1 MKYFETK
8 FQENSQ
14 FINPKF
20 QENTQSIDPKFQE
33 NEQNISPNFGETQLV
48 HDGVNGAT
56 FIPNVS
62 EDGVISWT
70 NNGDL
75 PNPKP
80 VSIKG
85 NAGEPGEKGDRG
97 EDGYTPIK
105 NVDYFDGK
113 DGEDGK
119 TPYIQD
125 NYWYLDGQNLGVKA
139 KGENGTSITIISSH
153 ISNESGGISTI
164 RFSDG
169 TELTVRNGKDGQRGE
184 DGTDG
189 VDGVSAT
196 HSWNGTIL
204 TVTSASG
211 TSSVDLKGEKGDKGD
226 GFKIERTFNSVIA
239 MNAGF
244 YSDNVPLHGFVLI
257 ETGNVND
264 EDNAKL
270 FVKGVAQYHYLT
282 DLSGAQGI
290 KGEDGNDGKDGR
302 GISSIAKTAT
312 NGLID
317 TYTITYTDKTQST
330 FNVVNGEKG
339 TDGKSV
345 GISSIDE
352 TTESGGT
359 NTITFTDG
367 KSISIKN
374 GLKGEIGAPG
384 KDGQDGYTPIK
395 GVDYFDGKV
404 GDKGDPGVDG
414 KTAYEFAKDGGYT
427 GTEEEFSA
435 KLAEQFYVSPEMY
448 KNLTDAVDKKLDAN
462 GVDTYSSESGEDVSL
477 SVANGVVLESSQDVG
492 TIRIKGGL
500 EETQITATSIAGI
513 PYGSIVKNT
522 DMASGSKLGLVKV
535 YSGYGVE
542 IGTSGTLFTQKA
554 SNAEIDAKKH
564 NYNVIVPSNLEYAV
578 KSVAYDKGETDK
590 AVGDAIDELSKTV
603 NTALNEK
610 LDAGGL
616 NHNYDENNEIV
627 ELGIGNGVTVVSDKG
642 EGQVTLTSGDTQTV
656 IDANRI
662 AGIEYQDILTVAQKG
677 ASNGIAELDKDGKI
691 ISSQLPS
698 YVDDVI
704 EGYYVAQN
712 DEFYEDENHTII
724 IPVENGKIYVDLHEN
739 RTYRYSGT
747 QYTEISPSIALG
759 TTSST
764 AFRGDYGQAAYT
776 HSQKTSGNPHN
787 VSKTD
792 VGLGNVENVKQY
804 SASNPPPYPVTS
816 VNNKTGAVTLNAE
829 DLGAYTK
836 DETNE
841 LVTTAVDD
849 LAEGFGEV
857 ILGMI
862 GNDIPEDG
870 SIPTIRGI
878 ANDEVS
884 KLPLVGT
891 TEDITPSQV
900 ADALE
905 DGRPLSITH
914 TDSTFGTGVF
924 NNFAKADS
932 FGVIISSAIVFFNNT
947 YIILE
952 LLGDTSSNGWNV
964 LSTTIA
970 ESEKMA
976 LALDGKVPTTRTV
989 NGKALSSDITLSA
1002 SDVKALPDT
1011 TVLADLTGDAT
1022 HRTVTDAEKSSWND
1036 KLDSDGLTH
1045 TYSDED
1051 VGLNVGAGVELLSA
1065 RDEGYIT
1072 LKGNDGNSS
1081 IGINAQSIAGI
1092 DYTDIITTAHKG
1104 VASGVAE
1111 LDDNGKVPSSQLPAY
1126 VDDVLEGYYNA
1137 DEDKF
1142 YSVESPNENPY
1153 DEDKGKIYVDVSTN
1167 KTYRYSGS
1175 QYVEISA
1182 SLALGETASTAYRG
1196 DRGKTAYDHSQ
1207 TTTGNPHR
1215 VTKSDVGL
1223 GNVNNTSDANKPVST
1238 AQAAAILDAKTYDV
1252 SGKAFQRVYS
1262 SLIPYGT
1269 SIPANANLNTVA
1281 YMKVGNYYCS
1291 RNADAETLI
1300 NSPTTTAFMMTVSS
1314 PLSTTIDNESGT
1326 WVYRLRKLQVYT
1338 GAEYVQYCYTNG
1350 TAGNWIYGTWYLSI
1364 KSNNTASTTSAG
1376 LMSAADKTKL
1386 NGIDTQISNAVATKA
1401 DKKAGV
1407 FYIEGDGSTD
1417 GVWTGTCSD
1426 ITAYYEGLLIAYK
1439 TNIAGISDGTTLNIN
1454 GLGAVSVV
1462 RNTTTA
1468 VTTHYGV
1475 GSVLML
1481 VYTTDSSGT
1490 SYWKISDYDS
1500 DTKTRSSNN
1509 AGKKMFIIGATAQST
1524 SGQTTYSNSNCY
1536 IGTNNRL
1543 YSGGELVSNVADIKA
1558 IIDEKTNSVKNYG
1571 AVGDG
1576 TTDDSTAFQ
1585 NALAANT
1592 TVFVPN
1598 GTYLLSKTITIGAN
1612 SQLELSQGTVLNFTQ
1627 TTGICIKVGMLSSLK
1642 GNHATINVP
1651 YEFAGTVI
1659 FADSSELTS
1668 SDVNSIPPWSKWT
1681 PQWKSGRYVTD
1692 INICKADS
1700 RGFHYAVNATDCKGN
1715 AVYLSSDGAAD
1726 TQHYM
1731 WGIHYSGLRI
1741 AGAFAYGIYAVNFNE
1756 GWLHEMRIDAFI
1768 DACETGV
1775 CLEDCN
1781 NVYISAIVQPRR
1793 AYSTDGVYSPYA
1805 KNGIKLTNSANVD
1818 LSGSRVWDWNSQ
1830 ITLYS
1835 ATNQYQHIAM
1845 YGDCRGAIINDFSYH
1860 SYGDT
1865 RNRIYTD
1872 TANNLKTVTILQEP
1886 IDRWFKIKDGKPYYN
1901 DGDEDH
1907 KLITKEDLESHFI
1920 TDTIPTFS
1928 NLLPIATDTDGS
1940 IFNGTGYGDGYLS
1953 PGKGIFTSSSSFKAT
1968 GFIPIAKGETIYFKN
1983 LFLNN
1988 AISQGSSYTGF
1999 HLYKSDKTWSSQLTG
2014 QNMKNSGTSGTYL
2027 TFTAT
2032 TDGFTVTTKDAVATA
2047 GLTYMRVSFMKAE
2060 FGANPII
2067 SKTPIGY
2074 KSQGFLADDIYIK
2087 SQNLMLLS
2095 PSGKEFKLSV
2105 DENGNLI
2112 TTAV

>member
-435 KLAEQFYVSPEMY
+435 KLAEQFYVSEEMY
-448 KNLTDAVDKKLDAN
+448 ENLTDAVDKKLDAN
-462 GVDTYSSESGEDVSL
+462 GVDTHSSESGEDVSL
-477 SVANGVVLESSQDVG
+477 NVANGVVLESSQDVG
-492 TIRIKGGL
+492 TISIKGGL

-513 PYGSIVKNT
+513 PYSSIVKNT

-1175 QYVEISA
+1175 TYVEISA

-1207 TTTGNPHR
+1207 TTSGNPHK
-1215 VTKSDVGL
+1215 VSKSDVGL

-1238 AQAAAILDAKTYDV
+1238 AQATAILDAKTNDV
-1252 SGKAFQRVYS
+1252 SGNAFQRVYS

-1269 SIPANANLNTVA
+1269 SIPANADLNTIT

-1291 RNADAETLI
+1291 KNADAATLI
-1300 NSPTTTAFMMTVSS
+1300 NSPTTSAFMMTVSS
-1314 PLSTTIDNESGT
+1314 PLSTTIDNESKT
-1326 WVYRLRKLQVYT
+1326 WVYRLRKLQDYR
-1338 GAEYVQYCYTNG
+1338 GPEYVQYCYANG
-1350 TAGNWIYGTWYLSI
+1350 TAGNWIYGDWNLVI

-1376 LMSAADKTKL
+1376 LMSAADKVKL
-1386 NGIDTQISNAVATKA
+1386 NGLNKERGIYFV
-1401 DKKAGV
+1401 V
-1407 FYIEGDGSTD
+1407 GDSTTE

-1426 ITAYYEGLLIAYK
+1426 ITEYYDGLTVAYLI
-1439 TNIAGISDGTTLNIN
+1439 NIAGISDGSTLNIN
-1454 GLGAVSVV
+1454 GLGAKNVRRNVS
-1462 RNTTTA
+1462 N
-1468 VTTHYGV
+1468 VTTHYAANSLIHLTYV
-1475 GSVLML
+1475 
-1481 VYTTDSSGT
+1481 TIDGT
-1490 SYWKISDYDS
+1490 GYWQMSDYDS
-1500 DTKTRSSNN
+1500 NTKNSAGTSNKTGTKMYLVGGTSQSS
-1509 AGKKMFIIGATAQST
+1509 
-1524 SGQTTYSNSNCY
+1524 SGVTTYTNKNVY
-1536 IGTNNRL
+1536 IGTDNCL
-1543 YSGGELVSNVADIKA
+1543 YSNGEKVAGTADIPTALKNPNALTINGKVYDGSEA
-1558 IIDEKTNSVKNYG
+1558 IDITIAGGAISENVLIGSTPYTLTKDTNIKLSGTGEYSYTAKGKTIADLSTTEVSKTLVTITDKDDYIEISATGGTAYYNAYATIVVNGLTASVQYTLCIGSIAAVLANNIGSSYFVIKSSSGTQLAAQLCEGNKLHSIAFTPTSSSVTITWYPANNYYWNNNCKTSRLTDFYIN
-1571 AVGDG
+1571 AASDG
-1576 TTDDSTAFQ
+1576 TTRTEIY
-1585 NALAANT
+1585 N
-1592 TVFVPN
+1592 
-1598 GTYLLSKTITIGAN
+1598 
-1612 SQLELSQGTVLNFTQ
+1612 
-1627 TTGICIKVGMLSSLK
+1627 
-1642 GNHATINVP
+1642 
-1651 YEFAGTVI
+1651 
-1659 FADSSELTS
+1659 
-1668 SDVNSIPPWSKWT
+1668 
-1681 PQWKSGRYVTD
+1681 KSG
-1692 INICKADS
+1692 
-1700 RGFHYAVNATDCKGN
+1700 
-1715 AVYLSSDGAAD
+1715 
-1726 TQHYM
+1726 
-1731 WGIHYSGLRI
+1731 
-1741 AGAFAYGIYAVNFNE
+1741 
-1756 GWLHEMRIDAFI
+1756 
-1768 DACETGV
+1768 
-1775 CLEDCN
+1775 
-1781 NVYISAIVQPRR
+1781 
-1793 AYSTDGVYSPYA
+1793 
-1805 KNGIKLTNSANVD
+1805 
-1818 LSGSRVWDWNSQ
+1818 
-1830 ITLYS
+1830 
-1835 ATNQYQHIAM
+1835 
-1845 YGDCRGAIINDFSYH
+1845 
-1860 SYGDT
+1860 
-1865 RNRIYTD
+1865 
-1872 TANNLKTVTILQEP
+1872 
-1886 IDRWFKIKDGKPYYN
+1886 
-1901 DGDEDH
+1901 
-1907 KLITKEDLESHFI
+1907 
-1920 TDTIPTFS
+1920 TFS
-1928 NLLPIATDTDGS
+1928 NSLSLGLIPKGITVTSTPTCEIYEISSGSGGSAEAGMPLAGKTIVCFGDSLFGMYTGDTSAPAYVAKRTGATVHNVGFGGCRMSQHPTTGYNEFCMYALADAITSGNWSAQDSAASSGSSNFPDQLALLKS
-1940 IFNGTGYGDGYLS
+1940 IDFNGVDAIVIHYGTND
-1953 PGKGIFTSSSSFKAT
+1953 FTAGAGVAIDNASNLKAT
-1968 GFIPIAKGETIYFKN
+1968 NTLCGALRYSVEKLLTTFPELRIFVSLPAFRYWTADNGTITYSDTWTNVNGKILPDFVEALRNTAKEYCLPVIDCYYGLGINKI
-1983 LFLNN
+1983 N
-1988 AISQGSSYTGF
+1988 AST
-1999 HLYKSDKTWSSQLTG
+1999 
-2014 QNMKNSGTSGTYL
+2014 
-2027 TFTAT
+2027 
-2032 TDGFTVTTKDAVATA
+2032 
-2047 GLTYMRVSFMKAE
+2047 
-2060 FGANPII
+2060 
-2067 SKTPIGY
+2067 
-2074 KSQGFLADDIYIK
+2074 FLADGVHHNVEGRKRFGGYIG
-2087 SQNLMLLS
+2087 SRIIA
-2095 PSGKEFKLSV
+2095 EY
-2105 DENGNLI
+2105 
-2112 TTAV
+2112 

>member
-14 FINPKF
+14 IINARF
-20 QENTQSIDPKFQE
+20 EESSQNIDPKFQE

-56 FIPNVS
+56 FIPSVS
-62 EDGVISWT
+62 DEGVISWT

-125 NYWYLDGQNLGVKA
+125 DYWYLDGQNLGVKA
-139 KGENGTSITIISSH
+139 KGADGASITIVSSH

-164 RFSDG
+164 KFSNG

-226 GFKIERTFNSVIA
+226 GFKIERTFNSVVA

-244 YSDNVPLHGFVLI
+244 YSDGVPLHGFVLI

-345 GISSIDE
+345 GISSIYE
-352 TTESGGT
+352 TAENGGT
-359 NTITFTDG
+359 NIITFTDG

-374 GLKGEIGAPG
+374 GLKGEDGNPG

-462 GVDTYSSESGEDVSL
+462 GVYTHSSESGEDVSL
-477 SVANGVVLESSQDVG
+477 SLSNGVVLESSQDVG
-492 TIRIKGGL
+492 TIRINGGL
-500 EETQITATSIAGI
+500 EETQITATDIAGI
-513 PYGSIVKNT
+513 PYSSIVKNT
-522 DMASGSKLGLVKV
+522 DMASVSKLGLVKV

-656 IDANRI
+656 IDANSI

-739 RTYRYSGT
+739 RTYRYGGT

-792 VGLGNVENVKQY
+792 VGLGNV
-804 SASNPPPYPVTS
+804 
-816 VNNKTGAVTLNAE
+816 
-829 DLGAYTK
+829 
-836 DETNE
+836 
-841 LVTTAVDD
+841 
-849 LAEGFGEV
+849 
-857 ILGMI
+857 
-862 GNDIPEDG
+862 
-870 SIPTIRGI
+870 
-878 ANDEVS
+878 
-884 KLPLVGT
+884 
-891 TEDITPSQV
+891 
-900 ADALE
+900 
-905 DGRPLSITH
+905 
-914 TDSTFGTGVF
+914 
-924 NNFAKADS
+924 
-932 FGVIISSAIVFFNNT
+932 
-947 YIILE
+947 
-952 LLGDTSSNGWNV
+952 
-964 LSTTIA
+964 
-970 ESEKMA
+970 
-976 LALDGKVPTTRTV
+976 
-989 NGKALSSDITLSA
+989 
-1002 SDVKALPDT
+1002 
-1011 TVLADLTGDAT
+1011 
-1022 HRTVTDAEKSSWND
+1022 
-1036 KLDSDGLTH
+1036 
-1045 TYSDED
+1045 
-1051 VGLNVGAGVELLSA
+1051 
-1065 RDEGYIT
+1065 
-1072 LKGNDGNSS
+1072 
-1081 IGINAQSIAGI
+1081 
-1092 DYTDIITTAHKG
+1092 
-1104 VASGVAE
+1104 
-1111 LDDNGKVPSSQLPAY
+1111 
-1126 VDDVLEGYYNA
+1126 
-1137 DEDKF
+1137 
-1142 YSVESPNENPY
+1142 
-1153 DEDKGKIYVDVSTN
+1153 
-1167 KTYRYSGS
+1167 
-1175 QYVEISA
+1175 
-1182 SLALGETASTAYRG
+1182 
-1196 DRGKTAYDHSQ
+1196 
-1207 TTTGNPHR
+1207 
-1215 VTKSDVGL
+1215 
-1223 GNVNNTSDANKPVST
+1223 NNTSDANKPVST
-1238 AQAAAILDAKTYDV
+1238 AQATAILDAKTNDV
-1252 SGKAFQRVYS
+1252 NGNAFQRVYS

-1269 SIPANANLNTVA
+1269 SIPANADLNTTT

-1291 RNADAETLI
+1291 KNVDAATLV
-1300 NSPTTTAFMMTVSS
+1300 NSPSTTAFMMTVSS
-1314 PLSTTIDNESGT
+1314 PLSTTIDNENKT

-1700 RGFHYAVNATDCKGN
+1700 RGFHYAVNTTDCKGN
-1715 AVYLSSDGAAD
+1715 AVYLSSDGSAD

-1741 AGAFAYGIYAVNFNE
+1741 AGAFAYGIYAVNFNK

-1793 AYSTDGVYSPYA
+1793 AYSTGGVYSPYA
-1805 KNGIKLTNSANVD
+1805 KNGIKLIRSANVD
-1818 LSGSRVWDWNSQ
+1818 LSGSRVWDWNSE

-1835 ATNQYQHIAM
+1835 STNQYQHIAM
-1845 YGDCRGAIINDFSYH
+1845 YGDCRGTIINDFSYH